1 MRGVCP
7 SVDEL
12 SAQNLTLTERTRMG
26 VLHGYLVLAKCP
38 VIAKV
43 GQMTF
48 FK

>member
-1 MRGVCP
+1 MP
-7 SVDEL
+7 PVDEL
-12 SAQNLTLTERTRMG
+12 SAQNLTLTTRTRMG
-26 VLHGYLVLAKCP
+26 VLHGYLVLAKCL